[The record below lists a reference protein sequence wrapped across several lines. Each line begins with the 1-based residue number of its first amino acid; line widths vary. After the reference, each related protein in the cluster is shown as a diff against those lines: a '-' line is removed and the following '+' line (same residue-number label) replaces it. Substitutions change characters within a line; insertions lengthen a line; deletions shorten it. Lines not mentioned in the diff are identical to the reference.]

1 MTREKQS
8 PAPAG
13 LQSEDFWLAEEN
25 HNAILTMWTGIGA
38 VFSLLLTCALGVFR
52 PTQGR
57 THAMLALLGVLLLIS
72 VILYFAAGKRD
83 ERWYVVCAL
92 LNYAGIGFALLLL
105 LDTLGLTLSLIQL
118 ALSGL
123 PAAAVL
129 FGVVMFYLGADPDT
143 RDGLLKG
150 GIVILVLMVL
160 AAGIIYMEVESGF
173 AVCMG
178 VCALMSCGGLGA
190 LLWANNDSE
199 YCSVY
204 RGLAVASFS
213 VYLLVLAAAI
223 IALIVVAMGAG
234 SKSENKKSKSRG
246 SGSSG
251 GSILGR
257 LFDRSTTRS
266 NYRVHRT
273 YRTHYP
279 SYLWYYTPYTRYS
292 AINRM
297 EDLSDEEKERARARY
312 RILRRVALFCVV
324 VIVVLAIV
332 ASVKLGC
339 Q

>member
-8 PAPAG
+8 PAPVG

-105 LDTLGLTLSLIQL
+105 LDTLGLTLSLTQL

-199 YCSVY
+199 YRSVY

-279 SYLWYYTPYTRYS
+279 SYLWYYSPYTRYS

-297 EDLSDEEKERARARY
+297 EYLSEEEKERARARY